1 MPVNP
6 QKPRAR
12 TEKSFGVDLINTY
25 ALDQNWSL
33 SHDGFGLVTAQFK
46 YTADAY
52 KTKDITTD
60 FKRGDKPP
68 IPGYENFT
76 LYKVS
81 SSTNQG
87 ILTVNAEY
95 CGIEGG
101 VETTVC
107 QVQVNS
113 ATGQEA
119 IETHPNFTE
128 AISPRISTKPLAGPA
143 KFIADNE
150 EDLTKNPNRA
160 HFAMQKSTSKQVVV
174 YAFAGFL
181 PAQKPGDTINIK
193 AGIRSYFKPSVTL
206 RCLVYTNN
214 AELAQETVRRVG
226 WSNKGKFGAINL
238 PPPYDT
244 LLAKA
249 DQDLPVVFVGNP
261 GVNRSFLCTNASV
274 ETYGGLYKIQADLM
288 MSGFIGWDKDIYP
301 SVSP

>member
-1 MPVNP
+1 MSYG
-6 QKPRAR
+6 A
-12 TEKSFGVDLINTY
+12 DLITQY
-25 ALDQNWSL
+25 HLDQNWSL
-33 SHDGFGLVTAQFK
+33 SHDGFGLVTTQFK
-46 YTADAY
+46 FTTDAY
-52 KTKDITTD
+52 KTQDITRD

-76 LYKVS
+76 LYKVT
-81 SSTNQG
+81 SSTANG
-87 ILTVNAEY
+87 ILTVVADY
-95 CGIEGG
+95 CGIEGNQ
-101 VETTVC
+101 ETTVC

-128 AISPRISTKPLAGPA
+128 VTSPRISMKPLAGPA

-150 EDLTKNPNRA
+150 EDLSKNPNRA
-160 HFAMQKSTSKQVVV
+160 HFALQRATSRQIVV

-181 PAQKPGDTINIK
+181 PAQKPGDTINLK

-214 AELAQETVRRVG
+214 AELAQKTVRRVG
-226 WSNKGKFGAINL
+226 WSNKGFFGAIKL
-238 PPPYDT
+238 PPPYDN
-244 LLAKA
+244 LLEKA

-261 GVNRSFLCTNASV
+261 GVKRNYLCTSASV

-288 MSGFIGWDKDIYP
+288 MSGFIGWDRDIYP
-301 SVSP
+301 ADPQD

>member
-1 MPVNP
+1 MTSFHNTKPPTYKNYGVNLV
-6 QKPRAR
+6 
-12 TEKSFGVDLINTY
+12 GTY
-25 ALDQNWSL
+25 AFDQNYTIA
-33 SHDGFGLVTAQFK
+33 HDGFGLVTAQFK
-46 YTADAY
+46 FTGDQSNSKYL
-52 KTKDITTD
+52 TTD
-60 FKRGDKPP
+60 FARGSKPP
-68 IPGYENFT
+68 GLPGFEYMT
-76 LYKVS
+76 LYKVT

-87 ILTVNAEY
+87 IITVNAEY
-95 CGIEGG
+95 CGIESGQD
-101 VETTVC
+101 VTTC

-128 AISPRISTKPLAGPA
+128 VTSPRISSSPLAGPA
-143 KFIADNE
+143 KYIADNE
-150 EDLTKNPNRA
+150 DDLSKNPNRA
-160 HFAMQKSTSKQVVV
+160 HFAMQKSTSKQIVV

-181 PAQKPGDTINIK
+181 PAQKPGDKINIK
-193 AGIRSYFKPSVTL
+193 AGIRSYYKPSVTL

-261 GVNRSFLCTNASV
+261 GANRNFLCTNASV
-274 ETYGGLYKIQADLM
+274 ETYGGLYKVQADLM
-288 MSGFIGWDKDIYP
+288 MSGFIGWDKDVYP
-301 SVSP
+301 AVS

>member
-6 QKPRAR
+6 QKPLPR
-12 TEKSFGVDLINTY
+12 TSKSFGVDLVSNY

-46 YTADAY
+46 FTTDYY
-52 KTKDITTD
+52 KTMDITTD

-76 LYKVS
+76 LYKVT

-95 CGIEGG
+95 CAIDGNAE
-101 VETTVC
+101 VTVC

-119 IETHPNFTE
+119 IETHPNFTQV
-128 AISPRISTKPLAGPA
+128 ISPRISEKPLAGPA
-143 KFIADNE
+143 KYIADNE
-150 EDLTKNPNRA
+150 DDLTKNPNRA
-160 HFAMQKSTSKQVVV
+160 HFAMQKSTSKQIVV

-206 RCLVYTNN
+206 RCLAYTNN
-214 AELAQETVRRVG
+214 AELAQLTVRRVG
-226 WSNKGKFGAINL
+226 WSNKGIFGAIKL
-238 PPPYDT
+238 PPPYAT
-244 LLAKA
+244 LLENA
-249 DQDLPVVFVGNP
+249 DADLPIVFAGNP
-261 GVNRSFLCTNASV
+261 GVNRSYLCTAASV

-301 SVSP
+301 AV